1 MSIESK
7 IYKYIRDTLSEREHI
22 YLAVED
28 ITAVNLADMTEYIV
42 PKNSILTG
50 FTDDRTEI
58 GVKLKLVAY
67 SSEDFTYKAVA
78 TVAVKEDDLHFLLD
92 DTVGFEEIRLIQRAR
107 WCIARC
113 NNDFNQMAFEA
124 SKAADEISNEYLWA
138 MLEYVDFST
147 DAKVDLNEKSDA
159 LRRKIDSG
167 TATKDEV
174 NVYQF
179 LVDALQ
185 HHE

>member
-1 MSIESK
+1 MSVW
-7 IYKYIRDTLSEREHI
+7 R
-22 YLAVED
+22 
-28 ITAVNLADMTEYIV
+28 NL
-42 PKNSILTG
+42 L
-50 FTDDRTEI
+50 
-58 GVKLKLVAY
+58 
-67 SSEDFTYKAVA
+67 DFTYKAVA

-147 DAKVDLNEKSDA
+147 DAKEIGRAHV
-159 LRRKIDSG
+159 
-167 TATKDEV
+167 
-174 NVYQF
+174 
-179 LVDALQ
+179 
-185 HHE
+185 